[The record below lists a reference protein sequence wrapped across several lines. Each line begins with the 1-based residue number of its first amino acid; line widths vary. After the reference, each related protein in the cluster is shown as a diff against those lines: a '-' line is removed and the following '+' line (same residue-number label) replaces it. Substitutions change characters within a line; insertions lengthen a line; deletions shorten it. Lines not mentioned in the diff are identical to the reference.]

1 MHCGKCCKH
10 SEQIPAFW
18 LAIGDS
24 NEDPMDS
31 YIDSNL
37 RNFQGQ
43 LVLNNEPSRWQ
54 GSLELDW
61 IHTAQ
66 PARVT
71 GLKFCDLHFSDHKII
86 ECSVAMPRRDMTIG
100 SLLDQA

>member
-1 MHCGKCCKH
+1 MK
-10 SEQIPAFW
+10 IPW
-18 LAIGDS
+18 I
-24 NEDPMDS
+24 
-31 YIDSNL
+31 YIDCTL

-71 GLKFCDLHFSDHKII
+71 GLKFCDLHFSDHNII
-86 ECSVAMPRRDMTIG
+86 ECSVAMPRRDMTSG
-100 SLLDQA
+100 SLQQTPCWTKPEQVSSEWWRSHL